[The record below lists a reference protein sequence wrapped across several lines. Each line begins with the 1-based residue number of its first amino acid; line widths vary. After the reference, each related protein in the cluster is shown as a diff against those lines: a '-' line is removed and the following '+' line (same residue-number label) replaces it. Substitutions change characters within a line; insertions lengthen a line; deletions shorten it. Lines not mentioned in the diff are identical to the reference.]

1 MKALF
6 NFAAA
11 GFGLLV
17 LAGMLA
23 PKDTTTTTTPTQ
35 VGRYACGDAIK
46 MQLRDPD
53 SYQLAGFTVDP
64 NNSRT
69 AVATFRA
76 RNGFG
81 GYNVGQAVC
90 TLEAAGTRA
99 VITTGG

>member
-6 NFAAA
+6 NLTVA
-11 GFGLLV
+11 GFGLL
-17 LAGMLA
+17 LFAAMLA
-23 PKDTTTTTTPTQ
+23 PKNTTTATPTQ

-90 TLEAAGTRA
+90 TLEADGTRA
-99 VITTGG
+99 VLTTGG